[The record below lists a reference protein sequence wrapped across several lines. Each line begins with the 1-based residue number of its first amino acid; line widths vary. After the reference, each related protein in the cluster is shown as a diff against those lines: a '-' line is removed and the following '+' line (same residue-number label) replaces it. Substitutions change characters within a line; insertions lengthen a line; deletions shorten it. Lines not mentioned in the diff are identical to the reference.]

1 MAVNEDSEATMS
13 LNDILEDDELREA
26 MSVLAGSDP
35 EKCSYPQVT
44 KRNLHVQFP
53 FHILR

>member
-1 MAVNEDSEATMS
+1 MAVNEDSEATLS

-44 KRNLHVQFP
+44 KSNLYVQCP
-53 FHILR
+53 RHTLR